1 MVVIISVVFSLFVRA
16 KMDPSLI
23 RVIVVSLFSASVVLL
38 LSYNIALLPNERAL
52 LKNKFQSIIQKKK
65 L

>member
-1 MVVIISVVFSLFVRA
+1 
-16 KMDPSLI
+16 MDPSLI

-52 LKNKFQSIIQKKK
+52 LKNKFKSIIQKKK
-65 L
+65 